1 MPSWKLVKT
10 LIKNDNWEEIVG
22 RCHEHGGTEFSI
34 GSCIPS
40 KYIDQG
46 KNSGSSFHQK
56 LLFYQPNHF
65 SFTTNSGSHGFKPWV
80 TKMIPDFAGFLM
92 TFAGNLNIHLAF
104 PMCQPKSSSQGFK
117 RTHWGRRA
125 LMLTL
130 QGFFLFS
137 FLRLWA
143 FMVLLNFTSW
153 AFFC

>member
-1 MPSWKLVKT
+1 M
-10 LIKNDNWEEIVG
+10 G

-80 TKMIPDFAGFLM
+80 TKMIPDFAEFLM
-92 TFAGNLNIHLAF
+92 TFAGNLNIHL
-104 PMCQPKSSSQGFK
+104 
-117 RTHWGRRA
+117 GRSHHNRKV
-125 LMLTL
+125 
-130 QGFFLFS
+130 QI
-137 FLRLWA
+137 
-143 FMVLLNFTSW
+143 
-153 AFFC
+153 